1 MSSEVAV
8 VVCAH
13 DEARWKDLEA
23 AIESL
28 HRQELPAAEIVIVI
42 DHNPSLLERARQ
54 RFVDEIV
61 VSNDGRPGLGEARN
75 TGIRSSHSPIVA
87 FLDDDAVAS
96 SDWLLQLAQPY
107 ADAAVAGTG
116 GSIAARWVDGRPRW
130 FPREFDWVV
139 GCSYRGMPDTLSDV
153 RNLLGCNMS
162 FRRDALEE
170 LGHFQLGYGCD
181 ETEFCIRLRQVWP
194 WKRLVYVPGARVSH
208 RVPAAR
214 GQPAYFA
221 RRCWFEGGSKAVV
234 SRLVGRSDGL
244 ATETRY
250 SLQVLP
256 RGAGEGVAAL
266 LFHRDIA
273 GIARAGAIVAGLVI
287 TTAGYLV
294 GHLSATRAARRRG
307 WSGGRLVRSDRG
319 GTTDPRRAG
328 RTVTG
333 VTGS

>member
-1 MSSEVAV
+1 MSFEVAV

-13 DEARWKDLEA
+13 DEARWNDLET

-28 HRQELPAAEIVIVI
+28 HRQELPAAEIVVVI
-42 DHNPSLLERARQ
+42 DHNLPLLERARE
-54 RFVDEIV
+54 RFADETV
-61 VSNDGRPGLGEARN
+61 VPNAGRPGLGEARN
-75 TGIRSSHSPIVA
+75 TGIRSSRSPIVA
-87 FLDDDAVAS
+87 FLDDDAVAAH
-96 SDWLLQLAQPY
+96 DWLVQLTLPY

-116 GSIAARWVDGRPRW
+116 GSITARWVDGRPRW

-139 GCSYRGMPDTLSDV
+139 GCSYRGMPETISEV

-162 FRRDALEE
+162 FRRDALED

-194 WKRLVYVPGARVSH
+194 WKRLIYAPEASVSH

-214 GQPAYFA
+214 GRPAYFA

-234 SRLVGRSDGL
+234 SKLVGRGDGL

-256 RGAGEGVAAL
+256 RGVIDGVAAF
-266 LFHRDIA
+266 LFHRDTA

-287 TTAGYLV
+287 TTAGYFAGL
-294 GHLSATRAARRRG
+294 LSATRAARRRG
-307 WSGGRLVRSDRG
+307 WSGGRLVRSDLVGR
-319 GTTDPRRAG
+319 TSVSRAG